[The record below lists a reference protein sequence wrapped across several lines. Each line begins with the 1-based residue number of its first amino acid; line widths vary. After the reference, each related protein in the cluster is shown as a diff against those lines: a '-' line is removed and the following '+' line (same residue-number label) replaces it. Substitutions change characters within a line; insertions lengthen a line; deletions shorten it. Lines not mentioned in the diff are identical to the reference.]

1 MSEYLSGRWN
11 NTDVITVS
19 VSPLGNKHQKEAA
32 TTSKTVA
39 SSLGSMSGKR
49 VRAVRV
55 LVAVTNFNINV
66 RLDYIIKRQKVI
78 TLILK
83 P

>member
-1 MSEYLSGRWN
+1 MSGYLSARWN
-11 NTDVITVS
+11 NTDVITVN

-32 TTSKTVA
+32 TASKTVA

-66 RLDYIIKRQKVI
+66 RLDYIIKRHK
-78 TLILK
+78 K
-83 P
+83 